1 MTAKEVSLIRTVQTY
16 THNQWVDIE
25 FKNLKHGDRFRLF
38 DNGERVV
45 NSKGH
50 SEWIACGEPYFK
62 DDNWTIDILLG

>member
-1 MTAKEVSLIRTVQTY
+1 MLIRTVQIY
-16 THNQWVDIE
+16 KNNQWIDVE
-25 FKNLKHGDRFRLF
+25 FKNLSHNDRFRLF

-62 DDNWTIDILLG
+62 DGNWTVDILLG